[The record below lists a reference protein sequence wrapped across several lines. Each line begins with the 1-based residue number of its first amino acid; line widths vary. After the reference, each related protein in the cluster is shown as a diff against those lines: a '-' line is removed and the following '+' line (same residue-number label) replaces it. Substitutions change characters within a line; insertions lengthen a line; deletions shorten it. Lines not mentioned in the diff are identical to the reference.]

1 MMGYGGIAGMGLF
14 GPVGMLIGMV
24 FWLVV
29 VVLAIWGV
37 SALFSST
44 RTQRRQEDPL
54 TILKR
59 RYADGEI
66 DRAEYEEAKQ
76 TLA

>member
-14 GPVGMLIGMV
+14 GPVGMLIGMA
-24 FWLVV
+24 FWVVV
-29 VVLAIWGV
+29 VVLAVWGV
-37 SALFSST
+37 SALFSGA
-44 RTQRRQEDPL
+44 RAPRREEDPQ

-59 RYADGEI
+59 RYAQGEI